1 MFERLIN
8 APPLQKVPSNT
19 LAIQRRMRKNI
30 CDLTREFYEN
40 IVEIKDHEQC
50 STQKIGQKLTYL
62 PINRRSR
69 NRANNPTVQLKKCI
83 GSGREVPGVLPHLFF
98 WTHKGIQ
105 TMSQVG
111 LSRVNNNESDMVLK
125 LTMYLV
131 SCGVP
136 KPSIAILTTYKGQL
150 MLLRREMIRNN
161 LLSKFDSGNSV
172 RMSTVDRFQG
182 DEADVVIISL
192 VIDAKSHTPF
202 VKLCNRMIVLLSR
215 ARLGMYILGNIGYF
229 EEKPDPSIE
238 HWLKTINKLRHPS
251 EPDTDQSIMKED
263 VDSLHFHGPRLGDEL
278 PICCPIHREKT
289 INAKTS
295 ADLVLNFCD
304 VKCTVK
310 LTCSHPCD
318 LNCHFQSMDIHNTNC
333 LKKISPPPCQRHNVD
348 LNCKDIYRNVTSRDF
363 RASYMSI
370 ENALKLYRC
379 PTETDV
385 ELPCQH
391 FVKMACA
398 DETDIADG
406 KENYPEC
413 KELAH
418 NPYVYPGCCHELPVL
433 CCTWFEYKNDP
444 SRVKPCKERV
454 LYASTCGHSVNVQ
467 CFLKQKYENG
477 EAPFQCK
484 EKVERLLPRC
494 GHKAN
499 VSCDKDQILTSWK
512 GESCVPGKAFFLLHF
527 ISHFLYLVRL
537 KIQVL
542 RILQIFTSGVL
553 LLRLPL
559 THGDISFIAPCSL
572 FD

>member
-8 APPLQKVPSNT
+8 APPLHKVPSNT

-30 CDLTREFYEN
+30 CDLTREFYQD
-40 IVEIKDHEQC
+40 IVEIEDHKQC
-50 STQKIGQKLTYL
+50 SAKKIGDKLINL
-62 PINRRSR
+62 PSNWRFRKRTNDPSF
-69 NRANNPTVQLKKCI
+69 QLRKCTS
-83 GSGREVPGVLPHLFF
+83 GGREVPGVLPHIFF

-105 TMSQVG
+105 TKSQVG
-111 LSRVNNNESDMVLK
+111 LSRVNNNEADMALK

-136 KPSIAILTTYKGQL
+136 KSSIAILTPYKGQL
-150 MLLRREMIRNN
+150 MLMRNGMMKN
-161 LLSKFDSGNSV
+161 RLLSKDPNNSV

-202 VKLCNRMIVLLSR
+202 VKLCNRMVVLLSR

-238 HWLKTINKLRHPS
+238 HWLKTIDKLRHPS
-251 EPDTDQSIMKED
+251 DPDSDQSTVKED

-295 ADLVLNFCD
+295 ADLELNFCD
-304 VKCTVK
+304 IRCTVK
-310 LTCSHPCD
+310 LSCSHPCD
-318 LNCHFQSMDIHNTNC
+318 LNCHFQSMDDHSTTC
-333 LKKISPPPCQRHNVD
+333 MKKISPPPCHRHNID
-348 LNCKDIYRNVTSRDF
+348 LTCSDIYSNVTSKNF
-363 RASYMSI
+363 PI

-391 FVKMACA
+391 IVKMTCA

-406 KENYPEC
+406 KQNYPEC

-418 NPYVYPGCCHELPVL
+418 NPYVYPGCCHELIVL
-433 CCTWFEYKNDP
+433 CCTWFEYKKDP
-444 SRVKPCKERV
+444 SRVKPCKEKV

-494 GHKAN
+494 AHKAN
-499 VSCDKDQILTSWK
+499 VSCDKDQQLTGWK
-512 GESCVPGKAFFLLHF
+512 GVSCVPGKAFFLF
-527 ISHFLYLVRL
+527 RFVLYFFCTL
-537 KIQVL
+537 KKCQ
-542 RILQIFTSGVL
+542 FK
-553 LLRLPL
+553 
-559 THGDISFIAPCSL
+559 F
-572 FD
+572 

>member
-1 MFERLIN
+1 MKKYGIYKKLLKNQELQAQLGSSQLYFYEQRLCFLSRINVSMFERLIN

-30 CDLTREFYEN
+30 CDLTREFYQD
-40 IVEIKDHEQC
+40 IVEIEDHKQC
-50 STQKIGQKLTYL
+50 SAKRIGDKLINL
-62 PINRRSR
+62 PSNQRFR
-69 NRANNPTVQLKKCI
+69 NRAKDPTFQLRKCI
-83 GSGREVPGVLPHLFF
+83 GSGREVPGVLPHIFF

-111 LSRVNNNESDMVLK
+111 LSRVNNNEADMALK

-136 KPSIAILTTYKGQL
+136 KPSIAILTPYKGQL
-150 MLLRREMIRNN
+150 MLMRNEMMKNR
-161 LLSKFDSGNSV
+161 LLSKDLNNSV

-202 VKLCNRMIVLLSR
+202 VKLCNRMVVLLSR

-238 HWLKTINKLRHPS
+238 HWLKTIDKLRHPS
-251 EPDTDQSIMKED
+251 EPDTDQSTVKED
-263 VDSLHFHGPRLGDEL
+263 VASLHFHGPRLGDEL

-295 ADLVLNFCD
+295 GDLELNFCD
-304 VKCTVK
+304 IKCTVE
-310 LTCSHPCD
+310 LNCSHPCD
-318 LNCHFQSMDIHNTNC
+318 LNCHFQSMDVHSTTC
-333 LKKISPPPCQRHNVD
+333 MKKISPPPCPRHNID
-348 LNCKDIYRNVTSRDF
+348 LTCSDIYRNVSSKSLPG
-363 RASYMSI
+363 SYLPI

-379 PTETDV
+379 STETDV

-391 FVKMACA
+391 IVKMTCA

-406 KENYPEC
+406 KKNYPEC

-433 CCTWFEYKNDP
+433 CCTWFEYKKDP
-444 SRVKPCKERV
+444 SRVKPCKEKV

-467 CFLKQKYENG
+467 CFLKQKYENR
-477 EAPFQCK
+477 EVPFQCK
-484 EKVERLLPRC
+484 EKVQRLLPRC
-494 GHKAN
+494 AHEAN
-499 VSCDKDQILTSWK
+499 VSCDKDQQLAGWK
-512 GESCVPGKAFFLLHF
+512 GVSCVPGKVFLLSF
-527 ISHFLYLVRL
+527 
-537 KIQVL
+537 VL
-542 RILQIFTSGVL
+542 
-553 LLRLPL
+553 
-559 THGDISFIAPCSL
+559 
-572 FD
+572 